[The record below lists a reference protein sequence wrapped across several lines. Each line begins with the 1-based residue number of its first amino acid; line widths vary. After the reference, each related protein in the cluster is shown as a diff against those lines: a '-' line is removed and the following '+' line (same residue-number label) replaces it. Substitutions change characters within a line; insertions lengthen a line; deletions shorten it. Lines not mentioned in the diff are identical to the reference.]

1 MSEARPQ
8 LDDEDL
14 RQVRQIFEWCRT
26 GAAEPLRSALR
37 QGLPPNLMNEKGDSL
52 LMLAAYHG
60 HHEAARALLEA
71 GAEPD
76 KANDRGQTPLA
87 GAAFK
92 GDLAMAKLLI
102 EQGAS
107 AVAPLGDG
115 KTAFMMAAM
124 FNRLDIMELLVE
136 HGADPDARDYRGIGA
151 VDVAQQT
158 GAGDAV
164 EWLRARAAN
173 AAG

>member
-1 MSEARPQ
+1 MSDARPQ
-8 LDDEDL
+8 LDEEDL

-26 GAAEPLRSALR
+26 GAAQPLQSALR
-37 QGLPPNLMNEKGDSL
+37 QGLPPNLMNDKGDSL

-60 HHEAARALLEA
+60 HHEASRALLEA
-71 GAEPD
+71 GADPD

-92 GDLAMAKLLI
+92 GDLQMASLLL
-102 EQGAS
+102 EHGAR
-107 AVAPLGDG
+107 AEAPLGDG

-124 FNRLDIMELLVE
+124 FNRLDIMQLLVE
-136 HGADPDARDYRGIGA
+136 HGADADARDYRGIGA
-151 VDVAQQT
+151 IDVARQT

-164 EWLRARAAN
+164 EWLRARVT
-173 AAG
+173 AG